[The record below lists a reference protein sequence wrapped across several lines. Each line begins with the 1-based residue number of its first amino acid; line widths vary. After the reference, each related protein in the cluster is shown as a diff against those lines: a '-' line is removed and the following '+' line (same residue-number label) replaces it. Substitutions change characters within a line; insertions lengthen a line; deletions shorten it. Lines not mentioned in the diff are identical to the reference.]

1 MLLAAEVPMD
11 FRRFFSFMILISQID
26 PSSKFD
32 DSIFKR
38 IFGLVLGTINRL

>member
-1 MLLAAEVPMD
+1 MD